1 MLYLQHLAV
10 YYVDTK
16 RHVIPTVARKDAI
29 YKCYQA
35 AKNRGFHGLLFRTA
49 DGVHQVLQL
58 TRHMRWISD
67 KCGADGKGGPWAKQL
82 YA

>member
-58 TRHMRWISD
+58 TRHMINMDFRQMWSRRQRWTM
-67 KCGADGKGGPWAKQL
+67 G
-82 YA
+82 

>member
-1 MLYLQHLAV
+1 M
-10 YYVDTK
+10 YYVKTK
-16 RHVIPTVARKDAI
+16 KHAQYTNGMQRAREDAI

-35 AKNRGFHGLLFRTA
+35 AKNRGFHFRTA

-58 TRHMRWISD
+58 TRQYDKYGGKSD

-82 YA
+82 FPHM